1 MTIDYSCL
9 IYYDLQPMKVFSIT
23 GWSGSGKTTLII
35 RLIKHFKLKNKKVIA
50 VKNAPH
56 KYYLEPESKDTFKFL
71 EAGSDEVCLVAK
83 NEMLTMRRITNKTH
97 IFEVLE
103 TQYADCDILLLEG
116 LHRDNI
122 PVIEVFDST
131 KHEALKFPV
140 EALSAIVSDKPITGA
155 VPNFNTND
163 IHRIID
169 FMEAYDG

>member
-1 MTIDYSCL
+1 
-9 IYYDLQPMKVFSIT
+9 MKVFSIT
-23 GWSGSGKTTLII
+23 GWSGSGKTALII

-50 VKNAPH
+50 VKDAPH

-97 IFEVLE
+97 VFEMLE

-116 LHRDNI
+116 LCRDNI

-140 EALSAIVSDKPITGA
+140 EALSAVVSDKPVTEAI
-155 VPNFNTND
+155 PNFNIND
-163 IHRIID
+163 IKQITN